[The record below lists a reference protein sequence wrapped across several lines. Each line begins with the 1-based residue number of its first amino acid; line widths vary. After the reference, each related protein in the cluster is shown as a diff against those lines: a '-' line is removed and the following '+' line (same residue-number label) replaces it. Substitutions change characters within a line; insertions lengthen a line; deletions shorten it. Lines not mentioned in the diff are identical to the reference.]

1 MLTKREKELLEAIKH
16 EITVKEAALSI
27 GLSPRTAYN
36 MLFKIRRKYQ
46 RARKLVNTI
55 IAYRKADGYLD
66 RLLAIKEPLWK
77 QIKEQEKIE
86 RELEQ

>member
-1 MLTKREKELLEAIKH
+1 MLTKRETELLEAIKH
-16 EITVKEAALSI
+16 TVTVKEAAQSI

-36 MLFKIRRKYQ
+36 MLFKIRRKYR
-46 RARKLVNTI
+46 RARRLVNQI

-66 RLLAIKEPLWK
+66 RLLALREPLWK

-86 RELEQ
+86 QEY